1 MPREVK
7 EGWNADA
14 GTRCPYSMS
23 DLGKRCAWLAGHY
36 DRYGLAAW
44 EMAR

>member
-23 DLGKRCAWLAGHY
+23 DLDKRCAWLAGHY
-36 DRYGLAAW
+36 DRYGMAAW